1 MLCPSVSP
9 VCRPLQ
15 QRAAGLLCEGA
26 EVGETLCCVR
36 LSVPS
41 VGRCSQRAAGLLCE
55 GAEVGET
62 LCVFDPHARYVP
74 GATAEEPGR
83 RYDNLAELRPV
94 FTDVFGGYLE
104 DLFELRDATM
114 FRFPLRTEQMAK
126 HSQLSDQV

>member
-1 MLCPSVSP
+1 MDYLIAERRRV
-9 VCRPLQ
+9 VVVY
-15 QRAAGLLCEGA
+15 EGA
-26 EVGETLCCVR
+26 EVGETLCGVCLSVC

-41 VGRCSQRAAGLLCE
+41 IGRCSQRAAGLLCE